1 MGTARSKVR
10 AGTRR
15 SRGIYG
21 VLLAVLLTLIVA
33 APAMAESATATLAP
47 IGTGSYVLTVTN
59 TSSETLGG
67 FVFTAGEKPTNIV
80 PSSACKFGNTP
91 VAESIN
97 CTISIA
103 PGASVEMCYTGLAV
117 TEALPGKPA
126 TILLDS
132 AASNPYISAV
142 TVAAVSSCPVPGFSA
157 GSGSGGGGS
166 SAKCVVPN
174 VKGKSL
180 ASAESAITKA
190 HCTVGN
196 VKRARSSHVKKGKVV
211 SQGAAVGRSLSSGA
225 KVSLVVSKGS

>member
-1 MGTARSKVR
+1 MGIAQSKGR
-10 AGTRR
+10 GGPRR
-15 SRGIYG
+15 NRNICG
-21 VLLAVLLTLIVA
+21 VLLVVALTLIVA
-33 APAMAESATATLAP
+33 APAMAEGGTATLAP
-47 IGTGSYVLTVTN
+47 IGTGSYVVTVTN

-80 PSSACKFGNTP
+80 PSPACKFGNTP

-97 CTISIA
+97 CTISLA
-103 PGASVEMCYTGLAV
+103 PGASAQMCYTGLAV

-132 AASNPYISAV
+132 AASSPYISAV
-142 TVAAVSSCPVPGFSA
+142 TVAAVSSCPVPGFTS

-196 VKRARSSHVKKGKVV
+196 VKKAKSSHVRKGKVV
-211 SQGAAVGRSLSSGA
+211 SQGTSAGKSLSSGA